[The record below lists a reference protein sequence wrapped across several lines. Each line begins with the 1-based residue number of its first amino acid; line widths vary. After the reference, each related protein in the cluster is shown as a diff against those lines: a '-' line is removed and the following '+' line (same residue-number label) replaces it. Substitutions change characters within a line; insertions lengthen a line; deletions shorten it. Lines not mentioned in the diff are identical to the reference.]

1 LGIAIIKTNTMLGA
15 LLELLIAFYGLFGEL
30 NILYRRKT
38 NRITHHGRSLHITP
52 DAPLLSYALARG
64 PPPRSSFLHNHT
76 DRCGGSFVD
85 DHCSDNILAHVTDEN
100 CLSEGCID
108 IVWIWEGV
116 AAHGNGKYRGFSKET
131 LRLWDVWEEVTGQS
145 AEAHGWSRCEI
156 KDQGGGEDEQV
167 DLVKDEL

>member
-1 LGIAIIKTNTMLGA
+1 MLGA

-52 DAPLLSYALARG
+52 DAPLLSYALVRS
-64 PPPRSSFLHNHT
+64 PPPASSFKFKHK
-76 DRCGGSFVD
+76 DRCGGSFIE
-85 DHCSDNILAHVTDEN
+85 DHCTNNVTAHITDEN
-100 CLSEGCID
+100 CFSEGCID
-108 IVWIWEGV
+108 LVWIWEGV
-116 AAHGNGKYRGFSKET
+116 AWHHDGKWEFHSDET
-131 LRLWDVWEEVTGQS
+131 LHLWDVWEKVTGGS
-145 AEAHGWSRCEI
+145 IEDGWERCKN